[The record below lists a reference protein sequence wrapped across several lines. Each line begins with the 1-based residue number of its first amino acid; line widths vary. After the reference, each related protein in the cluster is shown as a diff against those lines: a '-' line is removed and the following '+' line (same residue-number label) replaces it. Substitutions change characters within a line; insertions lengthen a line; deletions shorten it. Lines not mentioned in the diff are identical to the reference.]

1 MFIYFLPIHFLPMQ
15 HGDFPVRKLWKI
27 TRGQSFRNDHSI
39 IRIYQNIISIVLP
52 MFNAQLLYTH
62 SIPILLDIYIY
73 IYPLFTHYIYICIYI
88 YIPLCIQ
95 QPSMLNGSP
104 SPPRSVRLR
113 HPKRAAVHGVIH
125 GLRGQQP
132 RGEPGDGIV
141 AGQGLAGTKNGGEMG
156 NLCTLW

>member
-1 MFIYFLPIHFLPMQ
+1 MVIFQFANCEKLPEGNHSGMI
-15 HGDFPVRKLWKI
+15 I
-27 TRGQSFRNDHSI
+27 QSSEY
-39 IRIYQNIISIVLP
+39 IRIYIISIVLP

-73 IYPLFTHYIYICIYI
+73 THYLPIIYIYVYI

>member
-1 MFIYFLPIHFLPMQ
+1 MFIHFLPMQ

-73 IYPLFTHYIYICIYI
+73 THYLPIIYICIYI
-88 YIPLCIQ
+88 HTIMYPTAFNAQWFPI
-95 QPSMLNGSP
+95 
-104 SPPRSVRLR
+104 SPPFGAPPAPETRRRSRR
-113 HPKRAAVHGVIH
+113 HPRPARTAAARRARRRHCRWAGPRWHQKWWRNGEFMYPLVI
-125 GLRGQQP
+125 
-132 RGEPGDGIV
+132 
-141 AGQGLAGTKNGGEMG
+141 
-156 NLCTLW
+156 